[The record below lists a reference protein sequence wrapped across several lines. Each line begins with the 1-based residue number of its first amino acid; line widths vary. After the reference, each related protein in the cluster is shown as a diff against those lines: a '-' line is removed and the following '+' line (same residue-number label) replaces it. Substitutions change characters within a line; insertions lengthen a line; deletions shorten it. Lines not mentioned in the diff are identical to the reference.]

1 MLLAL
6 AIVVGSHVG
15 LAAALPLERGGAS
28 DLKGRFAELDTR
40 RADGVSTQ
48 VFENRQYTLKG
59 LLLEESLKGAAGFVY
74 SRTINTYEVRPVL
87 DAQNQPLEPVAS
99 CLLDLAPGLSD
110 EACRVQFVTIDSVE
124 TETAEPDPQTGAR
137 IVKRHMVQDLAFD
150 RFGNVLESIDFA
162 DDATSDDDVY
172 ARVVY
177 ENRAADWLIGL
188 PTELEVRAGH
198 AGGDLLRSRQGTYG
212 SNGELTSISI
222 DTGDGLA
229 TTQLYY
235 DAYGNVVRSVSPKNQ
250 ANQSQTL
257 RLRQ

>member
-1 MLLAL
+1 MHRIVQTMLLAL

-124 TETAEPDPQTGAR
+124 TETAEPDHAHQYLR
-137 IVKRHMVQDLAFD
+137 EVEDE
-150 RFGNVLESIDFA
+150 FGYVSTVTTDEPVGSTILVD
-162 DDATSDDDVY
+162 
-172 ARVVY
+172 
-177 ENRAADWLIGL
+177 
-188 PTELEVRAGH
+188 H
-198 AGGDLLRSRQGTYG
+198 AG
-212 SNGELTSISI
+212 I
-222 DTGDGLA
+222 D
-229 TTQLYY
+229 
-235 DAYGNVVRSVSPKNQ
+235 VVV
-250 ANQSQTL
+250 
-257 RLRQ
+257 

>member
-1 MLLAL
+1 R
-6 AIVVGSHVG
+6 HV
-15 LAAALPLERGGAS
+15 
-28 DLKGRFAELDTR
+28 
-40 RADGVSTQ
+40 
-48 VFENRQYTLKG
+48 
-59 LLLEESLKGAAGFVY
+59 
-74 SRTINTYEVRPVL
+74 
-87 DAQNQPLEPVAS
+87 
-99 CLLDLAPGLSD
+99 
-110 EACRVQFVTIDSVE
+110 
-124 TETAEPDPQTGAR
+124 
-137 IVKRHMVQDLAFD
+137 VQDLACD

-229 TTQLYY
+229 TTQLDY